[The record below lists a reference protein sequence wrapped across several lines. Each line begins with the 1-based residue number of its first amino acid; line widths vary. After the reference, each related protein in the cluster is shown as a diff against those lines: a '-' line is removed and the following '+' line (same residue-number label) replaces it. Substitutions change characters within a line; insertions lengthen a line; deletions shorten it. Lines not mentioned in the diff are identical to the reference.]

1 MPQTSLRELKD
12 GLQQVRTEITELKQS
27 VALRHRERAAREM
40 KYRLAALR
48 FERALIRHADA
59 CLKAG
64 FRPDQPRWPKGSG
77 EDSGRWSGGAG
88 TEAPSTEPSA
98 SPQSRGRHFV
108 PGKLYRN
115 EGLTPETRRVFE
127 RAVTGPLRGQQHGN
141 SDEHGTYNKAVKE
154 AFDQFKSRN
163 GIAHSKD
170 MTPEQA
176 KKFLSEIHNSKDPR
190 IRSFNLKIY
199 MREFQFYLRRI
210 PRRIE

>member
-1 MPQTSLRELKD
+1 MHQPSLRELKD
-12 GLQQVRTEITELKQS
+12 GLQQVRAEITELKQS
-27 VALRHRERAAREM
+27 VALRRRERTAREM

-48 FERALIRHADA
+48 FERALVRHADA

-77 EDSGRWSGGAG
+77 EGSGRWSGGAG
-88 TEAPSTEPSA
+88 TGSPSTETSA
-98 SPQSRGRHFV
+98 SPRSRGHHFV
-108 PGKLYRN
+108 PGEIYRS
-115 EGLTPETRRVFE
+115 ESLSDETRNVF
-127 RAVTGPLRGQQHGN
+127 RNAVTGPLRGQTHGN
-141 SDEHGTYNKAVKE
+141 SADHKTYTKAVQE

-163 GIAHSKD
+163 GIVRSED

-176 KKFLSEIHNSKDPR
+176 KKFLGEIHNSKDPR
-190 IRSFNLKIY
+190 IRNFNLKIY